1 MKKRTIKDVDLSG
14 KRCFVRVDYN
24 VPLDEDGSIT
34 DDSRIRSTLPTLNA
48 LIDDGAKLILASH
61 IGRPKGERNP
71 KFSTSLIQKRLSRL
85 LKKEVDFVDDCIGE
99 KVKEKVSRMQNGDVL
114 LLENLRFY
122 KEETENDE
130 NFCRELASVADVFV
144 NDAFATAHRAHA
156 STSGI
161 AKYVDESVAGL
172 LMKKE
177 IDFFNLSV
185 SSPARPFV
193 AILGGAKASG
203 KIGVL
208 RNLCEK
214 IDKVIV
220 SGGLAFTFMKAMGI
234 NVGKSLVEDSLIDDC
249 KEIMKKMKAR
259 DVKYYF
265 PVDFVVAREL
275 SQESD
280 FKVVPTY
287 EIPDECMALDIG
299 PASVKLFEE
308 VLENARTIIWN
319 GPMGA
324 FEIDAFSRGT
334 YQLLNAVTNAYATT
348 VVGGGDTDYAIHK
361 AGAEDKISYISTGGG
376 AFLEL
381 LEGKELPGI
390 EVLQDKPLSP

>member
-1 MKKRTIKDVDLSG
+1 MKKRTIRDLELKA

-24 VPLDEDGSIT
+24 VPFDDGGSIT

-48 LIDDGAKLILASH
+48 LIDEGAKVILASH
-61 IGRPKGERNP
+61 IGRPKGEKNP
-71 KFSTSLIQKRLSRL
+71 KFSTSLVQKRLSRL
-85 LKKEVDFVDDCIGE
+85 LKKDVEFVEDCIGE
-99 KVKEKVSRMQNGDVL
+99 KVKEKVSAMEEGDVL

-122 KEETENDE
+122 KEETENNE
-130 NFCRELASVADVFV
+130 AFCKELASFSDVFV

-156 STSGI
+156 STCGI
-161 AKYVDESVAGL
+161 AQFVEESVAGL

-249 KEIMKKMKAR
+249 KEIMKKMKQH

-265 PVDFVVAREL
+265 PVDFVVSREL
-275 SQESD
+275 SQESSYR
-280 FKVVPTY
+280 VVPTY
-287 EIPDECMALDIG
+287 EIPDDEMALDIG
-299 PASVKLFEE
+299 PASAKLFEE
-308 VLENARTIIWN
+308 VLDNARTIIWN

-334 YQLLNAVTNAYATT
+334 YQVLNAVTKAYATT

-390 EVLQDKPLSP
+390 EVLQEKTA